1 MNIKRAWGTVIATL
15 IATVLTARAGTIDYQ
30 GHKETWYD
38 LDMSRVVKRAQNMG
52 IPADY
57 WVRED
62 GVKMFGPW
70 VIVAAHQSKIRYTRL
85 QTSLGEGI
93 ILDYHTT
100 DDPDLY
106 DIATDW
112 R

>member
-1 MNIKRAWGTVIATL
+1 MKGRIRLVRIIATM
-15 IATVLTARAGTIDYQ
+15 AAVVLTAKLGTVQ
-30 GHKETWYD
+30 FNGHKETWYNLKMD
-38 LDMSRVVKRAQNMG
+38 KVVSRAQNIG

-62 GVKMFGPW
+62 GAKMFGPW

-93 ILDYHTT
+93 ILDFHTT

-106 DIATDW
+106 DIATNW
-112 R
+112 